1 MKTTTYLLPGIQ
13 SIGWVECEKLQ
24 SNVALN
30 GICGNRIPV
39 LTEIHP
45 VPFFGQASCE
55 CSETKE
61 SGGVV
66 ATATL
71 KFNSDEVLPLH
82 QHVGFVVTDNNGENW
97 LIGSKE
103 PPFPVIKMRICF
115 GDCDGERA
123 GAEYEVKHTAIKTMM
138 RCTI

>member
-1 MKTTTYLLPGIQ
+1 MKTTTYILPGIQ
-13 SIGWVECEKLQ
+13 SIGWVDCEKLQ

-39 LTEIHP
+39 LTEILP

-71 KFNSDEVLPLH
+71 SFKSDVVFPLH
-82 QHVGFVVTDNNGENW
+82 THLGFVVTDNNGKSW

-103 PPFPVIKMRICF
+103 PPFPMMKMCIYF
-115 GDCDGERA
+115 GDCESKSA
-123 GAEYEVKHTAIKTMM
+123 GISYEIKHTAIKTLLP
-138 RCTI
+138 CQI